1 MSAEYEKLRQCYESI
16 RRQTDFQPKLAVVLG
31 SGLGEFAETIRVVD
45 TVEYSA
51 IEGFPTSTVQGHRG
65 RFVFGYVGAVP
76 VVIMQGRVHYY
87 EGYAMTDVVL
97 PIRLMKMLGAEIL
110 MVTNASGG
118 INEQFQAG
126 DLMLI
131 TDQIATWIPSPLRGE
146 NVEELGTRF
155 PDMTEAYDKEL
166 RGIIARTADRLD
178 IPLRKGVYIQF
189 AGPQFETPAEIRMA
203 RAVGADAVG
212 MSTACEVIAARH
224 MGMRVCGISCV
235 ANMAAGMTG
244 KPLLHEEV
252 QQYADAAAPRFQK
265 LLTASIQEIARSIH

>member
-1 MSAEYEKLRQCYESI
+1 MSKGYEKLRRCYESI
-16 RRQTDFQPKLAVVLG
+16 RRQTAFQPKLAVVLG
-31 SGLGEFAETIRVVD
+31 SGLGDFAETIRVTD
-45 TVEYSA
+45 TVEYST
-51 IEGFPTSTVQGHRG
+51 IDGFPTSTVQGHRG

-76 VVIMQGRVHYY
+76 VVVMQGRVHYY
-87 EGYAMTDVVL
+87 EGYEMSDVVL
-97 PIRLMKMLGAEIL
+97 PIRLMKMMGAEIL

-118 INEQFQAG
+118 INEQFSAG

-131 TDQIATWIPSPLRGE
+131 TDQISAWIPSPLRGE
-146 NVEELGTRF
+146 NLEELGTRF
-155 PDMTEAYDKEL
+155 PDMTEAYDREL

-203 RAVGADAVG
+203 RRLGADAVG

-235 ANMAAGMTG
+235 SNMAAGMTG
-244 KPLLHEEV
+244 GPLLHEEV
-252 QQYADAAAPRFQK
+252 QQNADEAAPRFQK
-265 LLTASIQEIARSIH
+265 LLTESIQEIARSVH